1 METPGVA
8 PGTRPCHSRVILT
21 SPCPRGGPDTRSAG
35 VAPASRAWRARILA
49 AGRRPR
55 EFSEMETPGFAPGTR
70 PCGGRVILVSPCPQ
84 ERERESRSAAQ
95 ESHLPGPR
103 GRPGYSRH
111 RLSTELATEE
121 DAPAWSCTRVSTF
134 ARWRLGSARPRKH
147 VRGDAPTWSC
157 TRVSAF
163 GGRRLDLLGH
173 GGEFV
178 RMDPPGIAPGPSGF
192 QPGALLL
199 ELEIRGSPPGSCTPI
214 QAVRAPRPAVERE
227 GRERGGMAA
236 PGVAPGSPAHEAGV
250 LLVDFTAMLPPGL
263 APGNSCTSSR
273 RLC

>member
-1 METPGVA
+1 MPQPCDPDFTMSPNVGSAFDERSGLRELHPRPGHGK
-8 PGTRPCHSRVILT
+8 PGSWLLEEDRV
-21 SPCPRGGPDTRSAG
+21 
-35 VAPASRAWRARILA
+35 
-49 AGRRPR
+49 

-84 ERERESRSAAQ
+84 ERENRSAAQ

-103 GRPGYSRH
+103 GHPGYSRH
-111 RLSTELATEE
+111 RLSTDLATEE

-147 VRGDAPTWSC
+147 VRGVRGDAPTWSC

-163 GGRRLDLLGH
+163 GERRLDLLGH

-178 RMDPPGIAPGPSGF
+178 RMDPPGLAPGPSGF

-227 GRERGGMAA
+227 GRGERRYGGA
-236 PGVAPGSPAHEAGV
+236 GSRARFSG
-250 LLVDFTAMLPPGL
+250 
-263 APGNSCTSSR
+263 S
-273 RLC
+273 